1 MLDTNIL
8 LDWLFDR
15 DKKRTS
21 KIKDLLEETTE
32 VHVPGM
38 VMVELAFALEK
49 IYELPRT
56 VVVDNLKTILSNP
69 AIDCDQ
75 ALFNP
80 ALASYLNHPSLSLLD
95 CCLLEYGTLH
105 NRLPVYTF
113 DKKLI
118 NQSEGRAVTP

>member
-15 DKKRTS
+15 NKKRTS
-21 KIKDLLEETTE
+21 KIKDLLEEAVN
-32 VHVPGM
+32 VHVPDM
-38 VMVELAFALEK
+38 VMIELAFALEK

-80 ALASYLNHPSLSLLD
+80 ALACYLNHPSLSLLD
-95 CCLLEYGTLH
+95 CCLLEYGKLY